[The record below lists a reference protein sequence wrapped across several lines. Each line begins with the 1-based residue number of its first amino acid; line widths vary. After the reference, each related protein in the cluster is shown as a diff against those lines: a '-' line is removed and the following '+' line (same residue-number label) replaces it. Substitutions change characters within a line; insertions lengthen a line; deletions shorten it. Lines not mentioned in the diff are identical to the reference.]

1 MRVFLDTDVLVA
13 VVTRS
18 IRLLTFGTELLD
30 NGRTLSED
38 L

>member
-1 MRVFLDTDVLVA
+1 MRVFLDTNVLVA

-18 IRLLTFGTELLD
+18 IRLLIFGTELLD